1 MEAQQSTSQ
10 ESTSQESTSQESTS
24 QQSTSQQS
32 TSQQS
37 ISQSFLSSR
46 PDQQQSSQSIQKKR
60 KTLPNYMLD
69 ENIHKEYD
77 YGLNL
82 REQKKIRLETT
93 QGREE
98 ALNERQSFVNLV
110 SSASMLLPPEMEA
123 VVITRN
129 NFMVEWDQ
137 LDLDR
142 SVPPTKVTQV
152 VKEEMMDEFQ
162 EEIHKNSF
170 KLPFFYCNNSTSTDR
185 RDKAAEE
192 KRNIVTTY
200 VTDAEHSFSI
210 NQMGS
215 IGSVNKKTIKEA
227 VTAKREREKLA
238 RYTRMI
244 NHVLE
249 SFQIIDPR
257 NVPVRDRKMVS
268 IYYQTC

>member
-1 MEAQQSTSQ
+1 MMEEIEGQQSTLQ
-10 ESTSQESTSQESTS
+10 ESALQESALQESAS

-37 ISQSFLSSR
+37 L
-46 PDQQQSSQSIQKKR
+46 SIQKKR
-60 KTLPNYMLD
+60 KTLPNYTLD

-82 REQKKIRLETT
+82 REQKKIRLDTT

-110 SSASMLLPPEMEA
+110 SSASLLLPPEMEA

-137 LDLDR
+137 LDR
-142 SVPPTKVTQV
+142 SIPTTKVTQLV
-152 VKEEMMDEFQ
+152 QEEKMDEFQ
-162 EEIHKNSF
+162 EEIHRNSF
-170 KLPFFYCNNSTSTDR
+170 KLPFFYCNDSTSKDR
-185 RDKAAEE
+185 RDRAVEE
-192 KRNIVTTY
+192 KRNIITTY
-200 VTDAEHSFSI
+200 VANSEHSFSI
-210 NQMGS
+210 NQMEK
-215 IGSVNKKTIKEA
+215 IGTVNKQTIKEA
-227 VTAKREREKLA
+227 VAAKREREKLA

-249 SFQIIDPR
+249 NFQIIDPR